1 MAAVA
6 TLSNMEGL
14 IEKICV
20 ARDEGKIAFRFTSL
34 TLSLSLSLR
43 GRHLFVGASPG
54 ACAALEETP
63 GVFIA
68 FVINASP

>member
-34 TLSLSLSLR
+34 TLSLSLR